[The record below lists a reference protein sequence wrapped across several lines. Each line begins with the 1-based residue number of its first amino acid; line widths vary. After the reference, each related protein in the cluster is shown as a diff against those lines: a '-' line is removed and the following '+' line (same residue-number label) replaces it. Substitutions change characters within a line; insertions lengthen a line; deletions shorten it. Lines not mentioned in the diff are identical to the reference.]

1 MASTKIQNLPIKA
14 PIGSMKIPTGGF
26 GDYSITLDSV
36 ADYTKNKEDLADNV
50 SVDVKVG
57 DVRQELNTH
66 IEDLLNPHQ
75 VTKGQIGLGNVDNTA
90 DVDKPVSNSTQAAI
104 ISAVAPKADKTYVDN
119 QFTLKAN
126 KADVDSSLLTKADKT
141 YVDSQD
147 LSLQSQIDQKP
158 TAEYLDNALTE
169 QTNTVN
175 TALSNLSTVASKF
188 YPTLAEANADISN
201 IAVNQVVNIGE
212 ANNGGLWYK
221 ATADAT
227 TLTKSDYDPLTQ
239 SKIYTKTALT
249 KSLSGKIEVAE
260 SSVIYTVDGVSLFGV
275 YQGDFFVADLNV
287 SEGETFLITSTGQG
301 SVRSFYTA
309 SSENVIKSYG
319 EVSIQSQFVT
329 IPANATRLV
338 VNCLKSAR
346 NTFSVKLLSKDE
358 ATILQKAKDAPNPK
372 TLIEKA
378 LSGNIDTTM
387 NSVIYSPDGLTLD
400 AVAHADFFC
409 ADISVKEGDWY
420 LITSDA
426 LGSVRAYYTANGNT
440 VKSYG
445 EVTESLKFV
454 QIPVGANRLIVN
466 SLISTKDKFSVK
478 LLSKDEV
485 RLLKSPEVVATVR
498 DAFPSRPSYPNLL
511 KEKCPKFYEKLK
523 GKTGDLTVCLTG
535 TSLTQ
540 GNLYATDRSD
550 ATTRPPQLHTNDLAS
565 AIFDSLIG
573 YWDGQQYRRYDH
585 SDLTYSSS
593 AWVVTND
600 VKDGENSV
608 WDDRAEYRNG
618 LTKTTTSANASV
630 AMTIP
635 SDAWQFNFIY
645 RTDSQGGNCTVSI
658 TEGNSKVEVFNG
670 TAWVEANGFTFSML
684 EPAATAT
691 KGNTIFQKRL
701 KMRCKNKAGGIN
713 SIGST
718 KRITITKANDNSRF
732 NVIGFEW
739 SPREYM
745 LTFINA
751 ARGSHNWGLANGY
764 NLENY
769 QDGDIW
775 NFNPDLILC
784 EATIINWGGSWGYDV
799 DPLYY
804 SNIAK
809 RTYFNEFNDNPN
821 SLYVKSNSYQNCE
834 IIFYGDT
841 VSAHDSQAASWN
853 GKQPKFATVTTAAN
867 NGNGSTEN
875 VGRVKNIFENYAEV
889 ERYMSSKE
897 HVFIPVSI
905 VFKNVADKYFG
916 NYWDAFRG
924 TDKAGATLS
933 FDAIHLNDN
942 GAALWSSLICPL
954 FDNL

>member
-1 MASTKIQNLPIKA
+1 MSNKVTTPYPLFSDIDGSPLNAGFLFLGESGKDPELFPIQVYWDKEKTDPAEQPIRTKNGYPSKNGIPSNFYVEDSSFSVTLKNRNQYLIASNRNFEQFANNSFVITQVEAEKQRALLAESALQTNINTENTRATGAESTLNTKI
-14 PIGSMKIPTGGF
+14 
-26 GDYSITLDSV
+26 
-36 ADYTKNKEDLADNV
+36 DNET
-50 SVDVKVG
+50 S
-57 DVRQELNTH
+57 RA
-66 IEDLLNPHQ
+66 
-75 VTKGQIGLGNVDNTA
+75 LGVE
-90 DVDKPVSNSTQAAI
+90 Q
-104 ISAVAPKADKTYVDN
+104 
-119 QFTLKAN
+119 
-126 KADVDSSLLTKADKT
+126 
-141 YVDSQD
+141 
-147 LSLQSQIDQKP
+147 SLQLQISTSNAGIKYFSTEAEVLAFTPSAQDPKQAYAFDTKKNYLWNGTAWIDEGVSQLDQ
-158 TAEYLDNALTE
+158 
-169 QTNTVN
+169 
-175 TALSNLSTVASKF
+175 
-188 YPTLAEANADISN
+188 
-201 IAVNQVVNIGE
+201 
-212 ANNGGLWYK
+212 ANN
-221 ATADAT
+221 
-227 TLTKSDYDPLTQ
+227 
-239 SKIYTKTALT
+239 YTKTALT

-309 SSENVIKSYG
+309 SSDNVIKSYG
-319 EVSIQSQFVT
+319 EVSTQSQFVT

-346 NTFSVKLLSKDE
+346 NTFSVKLLSNDE
-358 ATILQKAKDAPNPK
+358 ATILQKAKDIPDAS
-372 TLIEKA
+372 TLIKRS
-378 LSGNIDTTM
+378 LSGNIDTVL
-387 NSVIYSPDGLTLD
+387 NKVIYAPDGQTLTP
-400 AVAHADFFC
+400 VAHSDFLVADV
-409 ADISVKEGDWY
+409 SVEAGQWY

-426 LGSVRAYYTANGNT
+426 SGSVRAYYTANGNT

-485 RLLKSPEVVATVR
+485 TLFKSSQVVTTVR

-565 AIFDSLIG
+565 AIFDSLIC

-593 AWVVTND
+593 AWAVTND

-645 RTDSQGGNCTVSI
+645 RSDSQGGNCTVAIS
-658 TEGNSKVEVFNG
+658 EGNSKVEVFNG
-670 TAWVEANGFTFSML
+670 TVWVEANGFTFSML
-684 EPAATAT
+684 ESAATAT